1 MPTQVQWRRGT
12 TTQNNSFTGAEG
24 ELSVDT
30 TLDTLRVH
38 DGSTAGGHRL
48 FKWSEALGLGS
59 LSDPND
65 DSILFWDDSAGALAW
80 MTEGTGLTISGTSIA
95 LSHLGIESLSD
106 PNADRIAFWD
116 DSAGALQWLTIGDNL
131 TLSGTTLSADYDGDI
146 TGVTAGDGL
155 SGGGTSG
162 GVTLALDL
170 NELTAATV
178 DVANDSIAIIDAGDS
193 SSKKEA
199 ISDLVSGIA
208 GTGLS
213 ESSGQLVVGTL
224 NQDTTGNAATF
235 TATANNST
243 DETVYPVFVDGAT
256 GSQGAETD
264 TGLTYNPSSGLLT
277 TTLLAGTLN
286 TAAQTNITSLG
297 TLSALTVDNVVI
309 DGAVIGHTGDT
320 DLITLSSG
328 VVTVAGEV
336 DATSLDV
343 SGDAD
348 IDGTLETDALTI
360 GGATLESV
368 VEGFFSASDAG
379 GDGSFS
385 YSAGVFTYTGPSAA
399 EVRAHLSAG
408 TGVTYSGGAISIGQA
423 VATTSDVTF
432 ADLAATGNVTITGNL
447 DVNGTT
453 TTLDTTNSTIADRLI
468 ELGTGTTGT
477 PANDMGIVLERGS
490 SDNAFIGWDES
501 ADKFLVGTGSFTG
514 ASTGNLTVTTGTLVA
529 NLEGNVTGDLT
540 GTADLA
546 TSVTAS
552 ANNTTDETAY
562 ITFVDGATGTQGIET
577 DTGFTYNPASGAL
590 SVENADAGS
599 SAGPVFT
606 FYRNSAS
613 PADADYLGQIKF
625 SGEDDGGATTVYSK
639 ITGKAGD
646 VTDGTEDGIIE
657 FAAQKA
663 GTQTILARLSSSKLD
678 LINSTA
684 LDVDGAVT
692 AASLDI
698 SGSADI
704 DGTMEADAY
713 TVDGTALNEYIADT
727 VGAMITSNTETR
739 IAVTYD
745 DSDNT
750 LDFVVD
756 DMTANTTYSAG
767 TGLGLSSTTFSLSHL
782 GIESL
787 SDPNADTFLIWDDS
801 AGATAFATLGDGL
814 SASGTTINGV
824 AIYDS
829 SGSKLNQE

>member
-12 TTQNNSFTGAEG
+12 TTQHNSFTGAAG
-24 ELSVDT
+24 EVTVDT

-38 DGSTAGGHRL
+38 DGSTAGGIRIA
-48 FKWSEALGLGS
+48 KYSELNSGDITAVVAGTGLSGGATSGSATVNLSHLGLES

-65 DSILFWDDSAGALAW
+65 DQIIFWDDSAGATAFLDI
-80 MTEGTGLTISGTSIA
+80 GTGLSV
-95 LSHLGIESLSD
+95 
-106 PNADRIAFWD
+106 
-116 DSAGALQWLTIGDNL
+116 
-131 TLSGTTLSADYDGDI
+131 SGTTLSSSITQYADSDARGAISVTDSGGDGSLAYNSS
-146 TGVTAGDGL
+146 TGVITYTGPSA
-155 SGGGTSG
+155 SEVRAHIT
-162 GVTLALDL
+162 
-170 NELTAATV
+170 
-178 DVANDSIAIIDAGDS
+178 
-193 SSKKEA
+193 
-199 ISDLVSGIA
+199 A
-208 GTGLS
+208 GTGVS
-213 ESSGQLVVGTL
+213 ISSGEVSIGQAVSTSSNV
-224 NQDTTGNAATF
+224 TF
-235 TATANNST
+235 
-243 DETVYPVFVDGAT
+243 
-256 GSQGAETD
+256 
-264 TGLTYNPSSGLLT
+264 
-277 TTLLAGTLN
+277 
-286 TAAQTNITSLG
+286 
-297 TLSALTVDNVVI
+297 
-309 DGAVIGHTGDT
+309 
-320 DLITLSSG
+320 G
-328 VVTVAGEV
+328 VVTAS
-336 DATSLDV
+336 SLDI
-343 SGDAD
+343 SGNVDV
-348 IDGTLETDALTI
+348 DGTLETAALTI
-360 GGATLESV
+360 GGSTLESV
-368 VEGFFSASDAG
+368 VEAFFSASDAG

-423 VATTSDVTF
+423 VATTDDVTF
-432 ADLAATGNVTITGNL
+432 ADVAATGNVTITGNL

-501 ADKFLVGTGSFTG
+501 ADKFLMGTGSFTG

-529 NLEGNVTGDLT
+529 NLEGNVTGNLT

-552 ANNTTDETAY
+552 ANNTTDETVY

-577 DTGFTYNPASGAL
+577 DTGFTYNPSSGAL

-646 VTDGTEDGIIE
+646 VTDGTEDGVIE

-663 GTQTILARLSSSKLD
+663 GTQTILARLLSTKLE

-713 TVDGTALNEYIADT
+713 TVDGVSLDEYIADT
-727 VGAMITSNTETR
+727 VGAMVSSNTESGIT
-739 IAVTYD
+739 VGYSDT
-745 DSDNT
+745 DNT
-750 LDFVVD
+750 LDFTVGTLNQDTTGTADNVTV
-756 DMTANTTYSAG
+756 TANNSTNETVYPVFVDGA
-767 TGLGLSSTTFSLSHL
+767 TGSQ
-782 GIESL
+782 GIESDTGLTYNPSSGVLTSTQFTGAL
-787 SDPNADTFLIWDDS
+787 SGNATTAS
-801 AGATAFATLGDGL
+801 ALATARTLSFTGDVTGTGDFDGSGNLATALTIAANSVALGTDTTGNYMAQVSGGDGITI
-814 SASGTTINGV
+814 SHTQGEGSTATITGT
-824 AIYDS
+824 AIYNAA
-829 SGSKLNQE
+829 GTKLN

>member
-48 FKWSEALGLGS
+48 FKYSEALGLGT

-65 DSILFWDDSAGALAW
+65 DSILFWDDSAGSLAW
-80 MTEGTGLTISGTSIA
+80 MTEGTGLTVSGTSISI
-95 LSHLGIESLSD
+95 SHLGLESLAD
-106 PNADRIAFWD
+106 PNADRIVMWD
-116 DSAGALQWLTIGDNL
+116 DSAGALQWVTIGSNL

-264 TGLTYNPSSGLLT
+264 TGLTYNPSSGNLGIGGSL
-277 TTLLAGTLN
+277 
-286 TAAQTNITSLG
+286 TAA
-297 TLSALTVDNVVI
+297 TLDI
-309 DGAVIGHTGDT
+309 
-320 DLITLSSG
+320 
-328 VVTVAGEV
+328 
-336 DATSLDV
+336 
-343 SGDAD
+343 SGDVD
-348 IDGTLETDALTI
+348 VDGTLETDALTI
-360 GGATLESV
+360 GGATLEAT
-368 VEGFFSASDAG
+368 VEAFFSASDAG

-385 YSAGVFTYTGPSAA
+385 YSSGVFTYTGPSAA
-399 EVRAHLSAG
+399 EVRAHITAG
-408 TGVTYSGGAISIGQA
+408 TGVSISSGAVAIGQA
-423 VATTSDVTF
+423 VATSSDVTF
-432 ADLAATGNVTITGNL
+432 ADVAATGNVTITGNL

-514 ASTGNLTVTTGTLVA
+514 ASTGDLTVTTGTLVA
-529 NLEGNVTGDLT
+529 NIEGNVTGNLT

-546 TSVTAS
+546 TSVTAT
-552 ANNTTDETAY
+552 ANNSTDETAY

-599 SAGPVFT
+599 SAGPEFT
-606 FYRNSAS
+606 FVRNSSS
-613 PADADYLGQIKF
+613 PADADYLGQLKF
-625 SGEDDGGATTVYSK
+625 SGEDDGGGSVVYSK

-663 GTQTILARLSSSKLD
+663 GTSTLLARLKSDKLE
-678 LINSTA
+678 LVNSTA

-713 TVDGTALNEYIADT
+713 TVDGTALSEYIADT
-727 VGAMITSNTETR
+727 VGAMFSSNTETG
-739 IAVTYD
+739 ITATYED
-745 DSDNT
+745 ADNT
-750 LDFVVD
+750 IDLVVAD
-756 DMTANTTYSAG
+756 VALGSGTSGNYVANVTAG
-767 TGLGLSSTTFSLSHL
+767 TGLAVSGSAGEGWAPAVALSHL
-782 GIESL
+782 GLESL
-787 SDPNADTFLIWDDS
+787 TDPDADKFMIWDDS

-814 SASGTTINGV
+814 SSDGTTINGIAV
-824 AIYDS
+824 YNS
-829 SGSKLNQE
+829 SGTKLN